1 MINSK
6 KKGNR
11 FELEIAKVLT
21 NLTGSQWYRV
31 GVSSGARFTTI
42 GAEKFRGDITTDDP
56 GFQQY
61 VIETKAIKG
70 RVTFEDIVNPKS
82 KLNVWIEQAIAESQG
97 KQWVLFFKAN
107 NGNIF
112 AVTLIENDFGANFLK
127 NKEIGTIK
135 QNNNTFVIYLIE

>member
-11 FELEIAKVLT
+11 FELEIAKLLT
-21 NLTGSQWYRV
+21 EITGKSWYRV

-56 GFQQY
+56 DLQQY
-61 VIETKAIKG
+61 IIETKATKG
-70 RVTFEDIVNPKS
+70 RITWEDEVNPKS
-82 KLNVWIEQAIAESQG
+82 KLNEWIEQVIKESEG
-97 KQWVLFFKAN
+97 KKWVLLFKAN

-112 AVTLIENDFGANFLK
+112 AVEPSNYDFGNKFFL
-127 NKEIGTIK
+127 NKKIGTIER
-135 QNNNTFVIYLIE
+135 NNEKYIRYLIE

>member
-11 FELEIAKVLT
+11 FELEISKVLT
-21 NLTGSQWYRV
+21 NITGEKWYRV

-42 GAEKFRGDITTDDP
+42 GAEKFQGDITTDNP
-56 GFQQY
+56 ELQQY
-61 VIETKAIKG
+61 IIETKATKG

-82 KLNVWIEQAIAESQG
+82 KLNEWINQCIRESQG
-97 KQWVLFFKAN
+97 KKWALFFKAN

-112 AVTLIENDFGANFLK
+112 VIIQSDNDFGLKYLK
-127 NKEIGTIK
+127 NKIGTIYDK
-135 QNNNTFVIYLIE
+135 YNIYCLD